1 MEPIFIGI
9 IAIAV
14 LLVLIFSGVHIAIA
28 MGVIGFVGVALIT
41 NLNSALSLTTRS
53 FYATAST
60 YAFTVLPLFI
70 IMGYFANAS
79 GITEKAY
86 TFASRWLSNLPGGM
100 YLITTASCA
109 LFGACTGSASAG
121 VVAVG
126 KAVLP
131 EMKKHGYDR
140 KLSLGCVAA
149 SGALGSMIPPSVI
162 MVIYGIATEESI
174 GRLLLAGVMPG
185 ILQAVTYMI
194 GMFLLVRF
202 RPHLGPPGVKY
213 TWKERFQ
220 AIPGVWGVALLFG
233 IVMGGIYGGIFT
245 PTEAGA
251 WGAFAALILV
261 AIKTRRQFFSET
273 KKAGWEAA
281 VTTAM
286 IFLIILTGI
295 VFSNFL
301 TLAGVVTAIVDFAV
315 GGGFSPLTIVTFFI
329 VMNIIMGMFISDTAL
344 VILLAPV
351 MYASLVPLGYS
362 GIWLGV
368 VMVRLFELGMIM
380 PPVAGNVF
388 VAKAL
393 APEVPLEDVYRGV
406 IPFVIMDVI
415 NVAMLVAF
423 PQISL
428 WLPTMAFGR

>member
-1 MEPIFIGI
+1 MEPILIGI
-9 IAIAV
+9 VAFIALI
-14 LLVLIFSGVHIAIA
+14 VLIFMGVHIAIA
-28 MGVIGFVGVALIT
+28 MGVVGLVGSIFIADFRSALIFV
-41 NLNSALSLTTRS
+41 AHS
-53 FYATAST
+53 FFST
-60 YAFTVLPLFI
+60 SNTYSFTVLPLFI
-70 IMGYFANAS
+70 IMGYFGEAS

-86 TFASRWLSNLPGGM
+86 IFASRWLSNLPGGM

-149 SGALGSMIPPSVI
+149 SGTLGSMIPPSVI

-174 GRLLLAGVMPG
+174 GRLLLAGVIPG

-194 GMFLLVRF
+194 GMFLLVRL

-220 AIPGVWGVALLFG
+220 AIPGVWGVALVLG

-251 WGAFAALILV
+251 WGAFAAIILV
-261 AIKTRRQFFSET
+261 AIKTRRRFFSET
-273 KKAGWEAA
+273 KKAGWETAQ
-281 VTTAM
+281 TTAM
-286 IFLIILTGI
+286 IFFIILAGI
-295 VFSNFL
+295 VFSIFL
-301 TLAGVVTAIVDFAV
+301 TLAGIITAIVDFAV
-315 GGGFSPLTIVTFFI
+315 GGGFSPLTIVIFFI
-329 VMNIIMGMFISDTAL
+329 LINLIMGMFISDTAL

-351 MYASLVPLGYS
+351 MHAVLTPLGYS

-368 VMVRLFELGMIM
+368 IMVRLFELGMIV

-393 APEVPLEDVYRGV
+393 APEVPLGDVYRGV
-406 IPFVIMDVI
+406 IPFVIMDAV

-428 WLPTMAFGR
+428 WLPKMAFG